1 MEDYPITIKD
11 LTLVK
16 TKVDV
21 KEIEK
26 FDSEGQFM
34 SLAIEL
40 FKEVCQ
46 LMLVLACTYRLDEK
60 NNPRKWK
67 RNEAVLGGLMVRIG
81 KLQTALLDQTCQNRS
96 EIAVI
101 LLRCLGES
109 LINLRYLLEK
119 NSEDLFNEYIEYSL
133 RTEKR
138 LLDMIKQNIAER
150 GSELPIESRIRL
162 SIEQDFKTSSFSPE
176 EVDETVWKPW
186 GEKIY
191 ERAKS
196 IGLEKEYFAL
206 CGLPNH
212 AVHGNW
218 QDLIN
223 YHLEYENGEFSP
235 NPEWEPSRPQTLLA
249 AALFSAETNKV
260 FLDKIIPPFEDKD
273 KINELVEDVLSKTI
287 LVDKLHEKFLQN
299 ESGGV

>member
-21 KEIEK
+21 KETEK

-34 SLAIEL
+34 SLAVEF

-46 LMLVLACTYRLDEK
+46 LTLVLSCTYRHDEK

-67 RNEAVLGGLMVRIG
+67 RNEAVLGGLMIRIN
-81 KLQTALLDQTCQNRS
+81 KMQMALLDQTCQDRS
-96 EIAVI
+96 EIAFI

-109 LINLRYLLEK
+109 IINLRYLLEK
-119 NSEDLFNEYIEYSL
+119 DDGDLFNEYIEYSL
-133 RTEKR
+133 KTEKQ
-138 LLDMIKQNIAER
+138 LLNMINKNIKKR
-150 GSELPIESRIRL
+150 GAELPIESRMKR
-162 SIEQDFKTSSFSPE
+162 SIEQAFKTSSFSPE
-176 EVDETVWKPW
+176 EVDETAREPW
-186 GEKIY
+186 GGTIY
-191 ERAKS
+191 KRAKS

-206 CGLPNH
+206 FGLLSH
-212 AVHGNW
+212 TVHGNW

-235 NPEWEPSRPQTLLA
+235 KPEWEPSRPQTLLA
-249 AALFSAETNKV
+249 TALFSAEADKV
-260 FLDKIIPPFEDKD
+260 FLDKIIPPCPDRD
-273 KINELVEDVLSKTI
+273 KINELLGDVFYRIK
-287 LVDKLHEKFLQN
+287 LVDELHEKFLQN